1 MKITIIG
8 RQMNVYED
16 TKKLIY
22 AKLEKLDKYFKSEA
36 EAQVTLSRKRNTST
50 LELTVNSDGTI
61 FRCEIGAD
69 SFREALDRS
78 IDAMERQI
86 RKNKTRLARR
96 LREGAFD
103 RTDLSSGYYFE
114 EDMEEEEDIIIRT
127 KRFEF
132 RPMSPEE
139 AVMQMNLLNH
149 EFYVFNDAVSGDT
162 CVVYRRH
169 DGTYGLIEP
178 EK

>member
-1 MKITIIG
+1 MKINIIG

-22 AKLEKLDKYFKSEA
+22 TKLEKLDKYFKSEA

-50 LELTVNSDGTI
+50 LELTVNNDGTI

-78 IDAMERQI
+78 IDTMERQI
-86 RKNKTRLARR
+86 RKNKTKLARK

-103 RTDLSSGYYFE
+103 DIGAYDGYYFE
-114 EDMEEEEDIIIRT
+114 EDMEEDEDIIIRT
-127 KRFEF
+127 KKFEF

-139 AVMQMNLLNH
+139 AVMQMNLLDH
-149 EFYVFNDAVSGDT
+149 EFYVFNDIASGDT

>member
-96 LREGAFD
+96 LREDAFD
-103 RTDLSSGYYFE
+103 RTDSYGGYFFE
-114 EDMEEEEDIIIRT
+114 EDMEEEEDLIIRT

-149 EFYVFNDAVSGDT
+149 EFYVFNDAISGDT

>member
-1 MKITIIG
+1 MRINIIG

-16 TKKLIY
+16 TKQLINKKLS
-22 AKLEKLDKYFKSEA
+22 KLDKYFKSEA
-36 EAQVTLSRKRNTST
+36 EAQVTLSHKRNTST
-50 LELTVNSDGTI
+50 LEITINAGGTL
-61 FRCEIGAD
+61 FRSEIGAD

-78 IDAMERQI
+78 IDTIERQI
-86 RKNKTRLARR
+86 RKNKTKLVRK

-103 RTDLSSGYYFE
+103 LAADGYYFE
-114 EDMEEEEDIIIRT
+114 EDMEEEEDIIFRN
-127 KRFEF
+127 KKFEF

-139 AVMQMNLLNH
+139 AVMQMNLLDH
-149 EFYVFNDAVSGDT
+149 EFYVFNDILSGDT

-178 EK
+178 MK